1 MEEALEKMIDLKS
14 DLAAQ
19 CIRRLQVLFFMGSF
33 PDGNTPYISQ
43 PQICDKND
51 ICNQLFIITELK
63 ICHLSIHQSLIS
75 SEISKNTNLHHVFVD
90 KRKASPGDCKI
101 YENYRTQEVYC
112 VSKLVMTSTLLELVF
127 LLRLNIFHESRLQVN
142 DKGINNKSKYFFSI
156 KNTKKH
162 ALNTLLTNTTIV
174 SIQL

>member
-14 DLAAQ
+14 DLASQ

-43 PQICDKND
+43 PQTCDKND
-51 ICNQLFIITELK
+51 ICNQLFIITEIK

-90 KRKASPGDCKI
+90 KRQPSPGDCKNNMKI
-101 YENYRTQEVYC
+101 TEHRRFIVFQNQC
-112 VSKLVMTSTLLELVF
+112 VVGVGFLTEAKYIPRKSSTSK
-127 LLRLNIFHESRLQVN
+127 
-142 DKGINNKSKYFFSI
+142 
-156 KNTKKH
+156 
-162 ALNTLLTNTTIV
+162 
-174 SIQL
+174 

>member
-43 PQICDKND
+43 PQTCDKND

-75 SEISKNTNLHHVFVD
+75 SEISKNTNLH
-90 KRKASPGDCKI
+90 
-101 YENYRTQEVYC
+101 
-112 VSKLVMTSTLLELVF
+112 LVF
-127 LLRLNIFHESRLQVN
+127 W
-142 DKGINNKSKYFFSI
+142 INAKLPLAIVKYI
-156 KNTKKH
+156 KNTEH
-162 ALNTLLTNTTIV
+162 RRFIVFQNQCVVGVGSLTEAKYTPRKSST
-174 SIQL
+174 SK

>member
-43 PQICDKND
+43 PQTCDKND

-112 VSKLVMTSTLLELVF
+112 VSKLVRCWSWF
-127 LLRLNIFHESRLQVN
+127 SLLRLNIFHESRLQVN